1 MRFIY
6 LIVTVFLFSSCAVFK
21 PAVDKKQATTQQ
33 RSAAPVFID
42 NISSKPATNNTTV
55 FVNTPAAGSVTNS
68 NNYNAIEQL
77 EMLPFKYS
85 ILLDVA
91 VEELNNI
98 ALLQFMNEWYGTRYK
113 FGGSTHAGIDCS
125 AFSGALLLNVF
136 GIALP
141 RIAKDQYKACE
152 RIKKDALQEGD
163 LVFFHTTRK
172 GISHVGVYLRNNKFI
187 HASLNYGVVISS
199 LDDPYYSRT
208 FVGAGRAKTT
218 GNLTTAAAN

>member
-21 PAVDKKQATTQQ
+21 PAVDKKQAATQQ

-42 NISSKPATNNTTV
+42 NITSKPAANNTSV

-68 NNYNAIEQL
+68 NNYNVIEQL
-77 EMLPFKYS
+77 ETLPFKYS

-91 VEELNNI
+91 VEELNNM

-136 GIALP
+136 GVTLP
-141 RIAKDQYKACE
+141 RMAKDQYKVCE
-152 RIKKDALQEGD
+152 RVKKDELQEGD

-208 FVGAGRAKTT
+208 FVGAGRPSASA
-218 GNLTTAAAN
+218 NVTTAAAN